1 MNSEYKVLGPWAEAD
16 PVPLKGISPR
26 LSDLNGKKIGLYA
39 NPKERAIPILTALS
53 TKLKARFPES
63 SISIYHGKQCHCRS
77 VNREQVQIRRWI
89 KSNDAF
95 VTAFGD

>member
-16 PVPLKGISPR
+16 PVPLKGIAPR

-39 NPKERAIPILTALS
+39 NPKRAATPILNALS
-53 TKLKARFPES
+53 IKLKSRFPDS
-63 SISIYHGKQCHCRS
+63 SINIYYGSS
-77 VNREQVQIRRWI
+77 VVAEALTENKSKFEDWI